1 MDFKKNYILKR
12 LKPST
17 IRGYSVNLN
26 NHILPYLSEKD
37 VDKLTVN
44 DLDELTD
51 KLTAKGLS
59 NKSIVYVH
67 ATLRKMY
74 SYAVKRA
81 YVPYTP
87 YSAFDLPRVEKY
99 HHTVLNSE
107 QITNLL
113 AVTKNTDMYIPVM
126 LAVRY
131 GLRRG
136 EVLGIMPKLDVD
148 FPARTL
154 HVQRTLTVENGK
166 KQITSCKT
174 SNSDRRLLLADQDV
188 LTLKKSENKQFLV
201 NISPNMID
209 KKFKS
214 IIQKYDFPDIRFHDL
229 RHSYA
234 TYMLSQGVN
243 PKIVSQVLGHSGI
256 DITLDL
262 YSHPDVSM
270 QKVCLQALQFI

>member
-1 MDFKKNYILKR
+1 MANYILKR

-17 IRGYSVNLN
+17 IRGYNVNLN

-44 DLDELTD
+44 DLDDLTD
-51 KLTAKGLS
+51 KLAAKGLS

-74 SYAVKRA
+74 SYAVKRS
-81 YVPYTP
+81 YVLYTP

-107 QITNLL
+107 QITKLL
-113 AVTKNTDMYIPVM
+113 VLTKNTDMYIPIM

-136 EVLGIMPKLDVD
+136 EILGIMPKIDID
-148 FPARTL
+148 FPACTL
-154 HVQRTLTVENGK
+154 HVQRTLTVEGGK

-174 SNSDRRLLLADQDV
+174 SNSDRRLLLADEDV
-188 LTLKKSENKQFLV
+188 IILKKSGNKQFLV
-201 NISPNMID
+201 NISPNMVD

-214 IIQKYDFPDIRFHDL
+214 IIQKYDFPDVRFHDL

>member
-1 MDFKKNYILKR
+1 M
-12 LKPST
+12 
-17 IRGYSVNLN
+17 NLDK
-26 NHILPYLSEKD
+26 HILPLFSDKE
-37 VDKLTVN
+37 VDKLSVV

-51 KLTAKGLS
+51 KLAAKGLS

-74 SYAVKRA
+74 SYAIKRA
-81 YVPYTP
+81 YVLTSP
-87 YSAFDLPRVEKY
+87 YSSFDLPRVEKY
-99 HHTVLNSE
+99 RHTVLNSQ
-107 QITNLL
+107 QITKLL
-113 AVTKNTDMYIPVM
+113 VITQNTDMYVPIM

-136 EVLGIMPKLDVD
+136 EILGIKPKTDIDYLTG
-148 FPARTL
+148 TL
-154 HVQRTLTVENGK
+154 HIQRTLTVENGK

-174 SNSDRRLLLADQDV
+174 NNSDRRLLLAHED
-188 LTLKKSENKQFLV
+188 LKTLKKYENRQFLV
-201 NISPNMID
+201 NISPNMVD
-209 KKFKS
+209 KKFKN
-214 IIQKYDFPDIRFHDL
+214 IIKKNDFPDIRFHDL

-234 TYMLSQGVN
+234 TFMLSKGVN

-270 QKVCLQALQFI
+270 QQVCLQALQFI

>member
-1 MDFKKNYILKR
+1 MKR

-17 IRGYSVNLN
+17 IRGYNVNLDK
-26 NHILPYLSEKD
+26 HILPYFSEKN
-37 VDKLTVN
+37 VDELTVK

-51 KLTAKGLS
+51 KLSAKGLS

-74 SYAVKRA
+74 AYAVKRS
-81 YVPYTP
+81 YVSVTP
-87 YSAFDLPRVEKY
+87 YAAFDLPRVEKY
-99 HHTVLNSE
+99 RHTVLNTE
-107 QITNLL
+107 QIGKLL
-113 AVTKNTDMYIPVM
+113 AITEGTEMYIPVM

-136 EVLGIMPKLDVD
+136 EILGIKPKSDID
-148 FPARTL
+148 FIASTL
-154 HVQRTLTVENGK
+154 HIQRTLTVENGK

-174 SNSDRRLLLADQDV
+174 NNSDRRLLLADED
-188 LTLKKSENKQFLV
+188 LKELKKYENKHFLV
-201 NISPNMID
+201 NISPAMID
-209 KKFKS
+209 KKFKK
-214 IIQKYDFPDIRFHDL
+214 IIQKYEFPDVRFHDL

-234 TYMLSQGVN
+234 TFMLARGVN
-243 PKIVSQVLGHSGI
+243 PKIVSEVLGHSGI

-270 QKVCLQALQFI
+270 QKACLQALQFI